1 MLLCYVNPGKDSEV
15 VRWRERAESS
25 HGLLTL
31 LLALA
36 LEGMMH
42 FGTSES
48 GIAQLNSAP
57 LLLLLLELSNVTGR
71 EREGEGGRGGT
82 AARRASGEEGAW
94 ASGRKQTKLKE
105 GRKGGWWYKRP
116 ALIHCACVHGAFE
129 SWAIMQRTSW
139 KLCPLR
145 DVSYEAMRV
154 IGYK

>member
-15 VRWRERAESS
+15 VRWREREGAESS

-57 LLLLLLELSNVTGR
+57 LLLLLLELSNVTER

-82 AARRASGEEGAW
+82 AARRASGMRGGSLGEREKADE
-94 ASGRKQTKLKE
+94 AE
-105 GRKGGWWYKRP
+105 GRKGGMMVVQK
-116 ALIHCACVHGAFE
+116 ACTHSLCVHGAFE
-129 SWAIMQRTSW
+129 
-139 KLCPLR
+139 L
-145 DVSYEAMRV
+145 
-154 IGYK
+154 

>member
-15 VRWRERAESS
+15 VRWREREGAESS

-36 LEGMMH
+36 LEGGRREGMMH

-71 EREGEGGRGGT
+71 ERGGT

-105 GRKGGWWYKRP
+105 GRGDGGTKG
-116 ALIHCACVHGAFE
+116 LHSLTVCACTVPLNNGGLCNVRHGNYVVLPYV
-129 SWAIMQRTSW
+129 SS
-139 KLCPLR
+139 
-145 DVSYEAMRV
+145 DVMR
-154 IGYK
+154 YK